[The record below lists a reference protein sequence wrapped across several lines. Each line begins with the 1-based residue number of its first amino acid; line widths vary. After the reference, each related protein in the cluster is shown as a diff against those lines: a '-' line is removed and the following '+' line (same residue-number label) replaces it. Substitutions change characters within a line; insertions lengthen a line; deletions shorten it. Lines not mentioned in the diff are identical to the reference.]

1 VFQRL
6 RKHLTPATAIAFL
19 ALVLAVTGGAFA
31 AGSSRGGASGAK
43 ATAATSGDGPVSIV
57 AKSKAK
63 TGPRGPRGLAGPAG
77 KNGAPGAT
85 GPVGPAGSAGAKGE
99 PGTAGAAG
107 ASGVGVTSTAFSG
120 AKGTCTHGQGG
131 VEISSANG
139 TTYVCNGEGEEGN
152 PGKEGSPWTAGGV
165 LPSGSTE
172 TGTWGAHFEGKAA
185 GTVVSPISF
194 SIPLNE
200 ALVEKVHYVPTCAG
214 LAAGSLPECE
224 EIKQRTGAI
233 CKGSAEAPT
242 APAGT
247 LCVYEGGS
255 ALPSGTLTLNV
266 GIYPPGRAA
275 NEEGS
280 ATGAGPSGALADVN
294 YEGPEGSTEAAEVQ
308 GSWAVTAP

>member
-1 VFQRL
+1 MFHRA
-6 RKHLTPATAIAFL
+6 RKRLTPSMLIALL
-19 ALVLAVTGGAFA
+19 ALVFAVTGGAFA
-31 AGSSRGGASGAK
+31 ATSHGGSAPAK
-43 ATAATSGDGPVSIV
+43 ATANSSRASRHGSLSLI

-63 TGPRGPRGLAGPAG
+63 TGPRGPRGLVGPAG

-85 GPVGPAGSAGAKGE
+85 GPAGPAGAKGE
-99 PGTAGAAG
+99 AGAAGAAG

-172 TGTWGAHFEGKAA
+172 TGAWGAHFEGKAA
-185 GTVVSPISF
+185 GTVISPISF

-200 ALVEKVHYVPTCAG
+200 ALVEKAHYVPTCAG